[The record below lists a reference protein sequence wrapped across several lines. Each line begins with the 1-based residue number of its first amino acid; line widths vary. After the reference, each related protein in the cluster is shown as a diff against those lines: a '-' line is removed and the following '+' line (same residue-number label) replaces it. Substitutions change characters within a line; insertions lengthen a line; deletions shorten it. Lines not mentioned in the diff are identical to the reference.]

1 MPPPILAD
9 KAFVRATIT
18 NFFFFFSLNCF
29 ILLPLYIEGIGGTE
43 VEIGIVMGV
52 YNAVGILCQPLVGP
66 LVDAFGR
73 RRFMLIGAGLVTL
86 AALLATAAPSIPMLA
101 FVRALQGVG
110 FSAFF
115 VANYSYVLDLT
126 PPSRRGWALGIYGVA
141 GLVATA
147 VAPLIGEGMV
157 RRMGFR
163 PLFFLATAMAIVA
176 AGYVW
181 SLPRGRPGG
190 PLPLAGSLWERG
202 GLDELR
208 HRHMAVTLFFGLGAG
223 TIFVF
228 LPTFADSLGVET
240 LSLFYTAFAVAAIGV
255 RVFGGRLID
264 SHGRRAVIV
273 PSMFV
278 YTGATALLA
287 VLGFLV
293 SRTSLTPVVPVLFVA
308 GLMSGGAHGL
318 LYPGLAALVT
328 DHAPETR
335 RGVIVAMF
343 SAVFLVGQTAGSFAF
358 GYITHAIGYAFM
370 WTMLASLFLL
380 GTALSVSLTERRAT

>member
-1 MPPPILAD
+1 MRSD
-9 KAFVRATIT
+9 
-18 NFFFFFSLNCF
+18 
-29 ILLPLYIEGIGGTE
+29 
-43 VEIGIVMGV
+43 
-52 YNAVGILCQPLVGP
+52 VGSSCSW
-66 LVDAFGR
+66 
-73 RRFMLIGAGLVTL
+73 
-86 AALLATAAPSIPMLA
+86 APAS
-101 FVRALQGVG
+101 
-110 FSAFF
+110 S
-115 VANYSYVLDLT
+115 
-126 PPSRRGWALGIYGVA
+126 PSRRSW
-141 GLVATA
+141 
-147 VAPLIGEGMV
+147 
-157 RRMGFR
+157 R
-163 PLFFLATAMAIVA
+163 
-176 AGYVW
+176 
-181 SLPRGRPGG
+181 LPGGRPGR
-190 PLPLAGSLWERG
+190 PLPVAGSLWERG

-240 LSLFYTAFAVAAIGV
+240 LALFYTAFALAAIGV

-264 SHGRRAVIV
+264 THGRRAVIV
-273 PSMFV
+273 PSMLV
-278 YTGATALLA
+278 QTGATALLA
-287 VLGFLV
+287 LLGFLV

-328 DHAPETR
+328 DHAPQTR

>member
-1 MPPPILAD
+1 MI
-9 KAFVRATIT
+9 
-18 NFFFFFSLNCF
+18 
-29 ILLPLYIEGIGGTE
+29 
-43 VEIGIVMGV
+43 
-52 YNAVGILCQPLVGP
+52 
-66 LVDAFGR
+66 
-73 RRFMLIGAGLVTL
+73 
-86 AALLATAAPSIPMLA
+86 
-101 FVRALQGVG
+101 
-110 FSAFF
+110 
-115 VANYSYVLDLT
+115 
-126 PPSRRGWALGIYGVA
+126 
-141 GLVATA
+141 
-147 VAPLIGEGMV
+147 

-163 PLFFLATAMAIVA
+163 PLFCLAAAMAVAA

-181 SLPRGRPGG
+181 SLPSGRPGG

-228 LPTFADSLGVET
+228 LPTFADRLGVET
-240 LSLFYTAFAVAAIGV
+240 LSLFYTAFAASAIGV

-264 SHGRRAVIV
+264 THGRRAVIV

-278 YTGATALLA
+278 QTGATALLA
-287 VLGFLV
+287 LLGFVV

-328 DHAPETR
+328 DHAPEDR
-335 RGVIVAMF
+335 RGVIIAMF
-343 SAVFLVGQTAGSFAF
+343 SAVFLVGQTVGSFAF

-370 WTMLASLFLL
+370 WTMLASLLLL
-380 GTALSVSLTERRAT
+380 GAALSMSLTDRRVA

>member
-1 MPPPILAD
+1 
-9 KAFVRATIT
+9 
-18 NFFFFFSLNCF
+18 
-29 ILLPLYIEGIGGTE
+29 
-43 VEIGIVMGV
+43 
-52 YNAVGILCQPLVGP
+52 
-66 LVDAFGR
+66 
-73 RRFMLIGAGLVTL
+73 MLIGAGLVTL
-86 AALLATAAPSIPMLA
+86 ARSLAAAAPSIPMLA
-101 FVRALQGVG
+101 LVRALQGVG

-115 VANYSYVLDLT
+115 VANYSYVLDLS
-126 PPSRRGWALGIYGVA
+126 PRWRRGWALGIYGVA

-190 PLPLAGSLWERG
+190 PLPMAGSLWERG

-240 LSLFYTAFAVAAIGV
+240 LALFYTAFAVAAIGV

-264 SHGRRAVIV
+264 THGRRAVIV

-278 YTGATALLA
+278 QTGATALLA
-287 VLGFLV
+287 LLGFLV

-308 GLMSGGAHGL
+308 GLMSGSAHGL

-343 SAVFLVGQTAGSFAF
+343 SAVFLVGQTAGAFAF

-370 WTMLASLFLL
+370 WVMLTSLLL
-380 GTALSVSLTERRAT
+380 IGAALSMRLVERRTS

>member
-1 MPPPILAD
+1 MSPPILAD

-43 VEIGIVMGV
+43 IEIGVVMGV

-147 VAPLIGEGMV
+147 IAPLVGEAVV

-163 PLFFLATAMAIVA
+163 PLFVMSTAMAVA
-176 AGYVW
+176 T
-181 SLPRGRPGG
+181 SP
-190 PLPLAGSLWERG
+190 
-202 GLDELR
+202 
-208 HRHMAVTLFFGLGAG
+208 
-223 TIFVF
+223 
-228 LPTFADSLGVET
+228 
-240 LSLFYTAFAVAAIGV
+240 
-255 RVFGGRLID
+255 
-264 SHGRRAVIV
+264 
-273 PSMFV
+273 
-278 YTGATALLA
+278 AT
-287 VLGFLV
+287 
-293 SRTSLTPVVPVLFVA
+293 P
-308 GLMSGGAHGL
+308 
-318 LYPGLAALVT
+318 
-328 DHAPETR
+328 
-335 RGVIVAMF
+335 
-343 SAVFLVGQTAGSFAF
+343 
-358 GYITHAIGYAFM
+358 
-370 WTMLASLFLL
+370 
-380 GTALSVSLTERRAT
+380 

>member
-1 MPPPILAD
+1 MPSPILAD
-9 KAFVRATIT
+9 KAFIRATIT
-18 NFFFFFSLNCF
+18 NFFFFFGLNCF
-29 ILLPLYIEGIGGTE
+29 ILLPLYIEGAGGSE
-43 VEIGIVMGV
+43 VEIGLVMGL

-66 LVDAFGR
+66 LVDALGR
-73 RRFMLIGAGLVTL
+73 RPFMLLGTGLATA
-86 AALLATAAPSIPMLA
+86 AALLAALAPSIPMLA
-101 FVRALQGVG
+101 VVRALQGIA

-115 VANYSYVLDLT
+115 VANYSYVIDLT
-126 PPSRRGWALGIYGVA
+126 PPARRGWALGIYGVA

-147 VAPLIGEGMV
+147 VAPLIGEGMI

-163 PLFFLATAMAIVA
+163 PLFCLAAAMAVAA

-181 SLPRGRPGG
+181 SLPSGRPGG

-240 LSLFYTAFAVAAIGV
+240 LSLFYTAFAVSAIGV

-264 SHGRRAVIV
+264 THGRRAVIV

-278 YTGATALLA
+278 QTGATVLLALL
-287 VLGFLV
+287 GFVV

-308 GLMSGGAHGL
+308 GLLSGGAHGL

-328 DHAPETR
+328 DHAPEDR
-335 RGVIVAMF
+335 RGVIIAMF
-343 SAVFLVGQTAGSFAF
+343 SAVFLVGQTVGAFAF

-370 WTMLASLFLL
+370 WTMLASLLLL
-380 GTALSVSLTERRAT
+380 GAALSMSLTDRRVA

>member
-1 MPPPILAD
+1 VSPPILAD

-43 VEIGIVMGV
+43 IEIGVVMGV

-73 RRFMLIGAGLVTL
+73 RPFMLVGAGLVTV
-86 AALLATAAPSIPMLA
+86 AAFLATAAPSIPMLA
-101 FVRALQGVG
+101 FVRGLQGVG

-115 VANYSYVLDLT
+115 VANYSYVLDRT
-126 PPSRRGWALGIYGVA
+126 PPARRGWALGIYGVA

-163 PLFFLATAMAIVA
+163 PLFFLATTMAIVA

-181 SLPRGRPGG
+181 SLPRGRPGS
-190 PLPLAGSLWERG
+190 PLPVAGSLWERG

-240 LSLFYTAFAVAAIGV
+240 LALFYTAFAVAAIGV

-264 SHGRRAVIV
+264 THGRRAVIV

-278 YTGATALLA
+278 QTGATALLA
-287 VLGFLV
+287 LLGFLV

-308 GLMSGGAHGL
+308 GLMSGSAHGL

-343 SAVFLVGQTAGSFAF
+343 SAVFLVGQTVGSFAF

-370 WTMLASLFLL
+370 WTMLASLLLL
-380 GTALSVSLTERRAT
+380 GAALSMSLTDRRAP

>member
-1 MPPPILAD
+1 MSPPILAD

-43 VEIGIVMGV
+43 IEIGVVMGV

-73 RRFMLIGAGLVTL
+73 RPFMLVGAGLVTV
-86 AALLATAAPSIPMLA
+86 AAFLATAAPSIPMLA
-101 FVRALQGVG
+101 FVRGLQGVG

-115 VANYSYVLDLT
+115 VANYSYVLDRT
-126 PPSRRGWALGIYGVA
+126 PPARRGWALGIYGVA

-163 PLFFLATAMAIVA
+163 PLFFLATTMAIVA

-181 SLPRGRPGG
+181 SLPRGRPGS
-190 PLPLAGSLWERG
+190 PLPVAGSLWERG

-240 LSLFYTAFAVAAIGV
+240 LALFYTAFAVAAIGV

-264 SHGRRAVIV
+264 THGRRAVIV

-278 YTGATALLA
+278 QTGATALLA
-287 VLGFLV
+287 LLGFLV

-308 GLMSGGAHGL
+308 GLMSGSAHGL

-343 SAVFLVGQTAGSFAF
+343 SAVFLVGQTVGSFAF

-370 WTMLASLFLL
+370 WTMLASLLLL
-380 GTALSVSLTERRAT
+380 GAALSMSLTDRRAP

>member
-1 MPPPILAD
+1 VSSPILAD

-43 VEIGIVMGV
+43 VEIGLVMGL
-52 YNAVGILCQPLVGP
+52 YNAIGILCQPLVGP

-73 RRFMLIGAGLVTL
+73 RRFMLTGAGLVIA
-86 AALLATAAPSIPMLA
+86 AALLATTTPSIPLLA
-101 FVRALQGVG
+101 LVRALQGIG

-147 VAPLIGEGMV
+147 IAPLVGEAVV

-163 PLFFLATAMAIVA
+163 PLFVMSTAMAVVA

-181 SLPRGRPGG
+181 SLPRGRAGT
-190 PLPLAGSLWERG
+190 PLPVAGSLWERG
-202 GLDELR
+202 GLHELR
-208 HRHMAVTLFFGLGAG
+208 HRHMVVTLFFGLGAG

-228 LPTFADSLGVET
+228 VPTFADSLGIET
-240 LSLFYTAFAVAAIGV
+240 LALFYTAFAVAAIGV

-264 SHGRRAVIV
+264 THGRRAVIV

-278 YTGATALLA
+278 QTAATALLA
-287 VLGFLV
+287 LLGFV
-293 SRTSLTPVVPVLFVA
+293 VTRTSLTPIVPVLVVI

-318 LYPGLAALVT
+318 LYPGLAAMVT

-335 RGVIVAMF
+335 RGVVVAMF

-358 GYITHAIGYAFM
+358 GYITHAIGYRFM
-370 WTMLASLFLL
+370 WTMLAAFLL
-380 GTALSVSLTERRAT
+380 LGAALSMGLVERRAA